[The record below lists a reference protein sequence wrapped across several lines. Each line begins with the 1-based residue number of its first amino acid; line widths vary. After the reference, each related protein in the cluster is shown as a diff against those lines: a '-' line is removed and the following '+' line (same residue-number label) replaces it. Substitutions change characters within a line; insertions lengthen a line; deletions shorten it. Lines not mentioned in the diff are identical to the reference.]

1 MEDFPLRRR
10 PGLHRSPSLKSL
22 QEQDKFLNFTD
33 LTEPQDHHDHHDD
46 DLKKPDEGDT
56 KARNPPILE
65 TKHQDTMEDVDEE
78 LEVAP
83 DYDQWTPRPRM
94 NAFVGFLRLS
104 NYACSCLV
112 IFGVAVSIFYPYS
125 QDRPVDDELEFWQ
138 DFTYDGCQWIQ
149 MICLVIVAVLIAVDS
164 VATFTFR
171 WKEYGELTYTQTDAT
186 SIIFLLC
193 PSRWIFRGVCSLM
206 MSSAISLRAARVM
219 QAEELSPHDY
229 AWYYGSTLMAL
240 GSTLVGFI
248 FSLFPWH
255 CVPWLLDRFEYAHVE
270 DKDDVWIRFNAQGR
284 VHPPLKHPDVE
295 DGSPA
300 SLNGIKFHETQNKTR
315 VRRPS
320 APPLSFD
327 EQMWKSTRDIVSG
340 VCNVMIFATFG
351 ISLMSQIYAFF
362 SALDKREGLEFW
374 INIST
379 WITNLLLIL
388 CAILYLF
395 FYVGW
400 RCHLSHHVPL
410 LIKFLAPF
418 CLSNAALAVFNVSAE
433 SELPRYYKVIMSY
446 IWIYSIGIMVILVIL
461 EQSFIIGPYSK
472 TMTSFRRIV
481 RLNCYEEGVNKKLIR
496 VFDTSGSLS
505 ALVALVLGITSLFID
520 QYDLNFEPEGAAK
533 ELARVANEFRDT
545 TRTVTS
551 VLDQLIKTL
560 DRQFD
565 CKEVFTVLGTGAT
578 LTLFASFFPGAGG
591 VASLGSRSAY
601 YGVRTANAFTN
612 LARRLRKSKNIIWQ
626 VSKAVYVVQKFTLSN
641 MKNLIKLNS
650 YGTLVK
656 LLPFLPPV
664 VLGMY
669 VLFSAFWPQRVLFF
683 SAKQRRKTMA
693 GMFYTWLL
701 GLILLIVAITV
712 NTYVVDEVVLL
723 ISDMIPIGAIHVE
736 RKLGWNLG
744 MAASAFSLLSV
755 VSFLISS
762 FILKWQTHTNHENI
776 SNAELEWKEELE
788 KREMVTIH
796 TGIGEKYEKRTQIKY
811 KKERLG
817 PWNWMVPIMLCLIS
831 FGFGCLGN
839 IYPKLRYEI
848 EPKGKF
854 GRLIDRLNDQMN
866 FYQNDMHDVKNDTS
880 MECLPYATFHAV
892 LDEYGYKN
900 PLMSPVHRFFN
911 ETEKLVKPLKDVLK
925 GVRKQLLMNVQ
936 EELFGTTIKEFW
948 QDANLELFSWIFL
961 VPRLICL
968 LILIFGLLTSSL
980 YVCQMRIIQSL
991 EPRKIVKA
999 YGHVAMFSLIYV
1011 LGTEFAIYNLI
1022 STFGIPFYH
1031 ITLRFGLG
1039 FIYDLVADFIL
1050 ISVYFG
1056 MSNQLFFAIPKRK
1069 VMVTYSVPGASDL
1082 GPNRPGQI
1090 I

>member
-1 MEDFPLRRR
+1 MRPFPLVMETPLRRR
-10 PGLHRSPSLKSL
+10 PGISRSSSLKSL
-22 QEQDKFLNFTD
+22 QEKELFLNFSEFQGAD
-33 LTEPQDHHDHHDD
+33 
-46 DLKKPDEGDT
+46 KKSHEESAPNAQAT
-56 KARNPPILE
+56 PILE
-65 TKHQDTMEDVDEE
+65 TKHQNAMEDVDEE
-78 LEVAP
+78 LEVP
-83 DYDQWTPRPRM
+83 PEYDKWQPRPRM
-94 NAFVGFLRLS
+94 NAFVGFLRLA
-104 NYACSCLV
+104 NYTCSCLV
-112 IFGVAVSIFYPYS
+112 IFGVVVSIFYPYS
-125 QDRPVDDELEFWQ
+125 EDRPLNESEYWQ
-138 DFTYDGCQWIQ
+138 DLIYDGCQWVQ
-149 MICLVIVAVLIAVDS
+149 MVGLCIVSVLLAIDS

-186 SIIFLLC
+186 SILFLIC
-193 PSRWIFRGVCSLM
+193 SSRWAFRGVCSLM

-219 QAEELSPHDY
+219 QAEEFTPHDY
-229 AWYYGSTLMAL
+229 TWYFGSTLIAL
-240 GSTLVGFI
+240 GSTIVGFI
-248 FSLFPWH
+248 ISLFPCH
-255 CVPWLLDRFEYAHVE
+255 NVPWLRDRFVYEHVE
-270 DKDDVWIRFNAQGR
+270 DKDDVWIKFSTKERENLPLKRDYDKNSPAFLNDIKNYDTKDPGR
-284 VHPPLKHPDVE
+284 VGRQRSSSPPP
-295 DGSPA
+295 
-300 SLNGIKFHETQNKTR
+300 
-315 VRRPS
+315 
-320 APPLSFD
+320 SFD
-327 EQMWKSTRDIVSG
+327 ERMWRTIKDIVSG
-340 VCNVMIFATFG
+340 VSNVMIVFVFG
-351 ISLMSQIYAFF
+351 IALISQIYAFF
-362 SALDKREGLEFW
+362 STLYEREGLEFW

-379 WITNLLLIL
+379 FLNNFLLIVGSF
-388 CAILYLF
+388 IYMF
-395 FYVGW
+395 IFVGW
-400 RCHLSHHVPL
+400 RCHLSHEIPL
-410 LIKFLAPF
+410 LVKFLAPF
-418 CLSNAALAVFNVSAE
+418 CLSNAALAVFNAPGE
-433 SELPRYYKVIMSY
+433 SVLPRYYKVAIAY
-446 IWIYSIGIMVILVIL
+446 VWVYAIGIMIVLFLV
-461 EQSFIIGPYSK
+461 EQSFILGPYPEK
-472 TMTSFRRIV
+472 ITAFKKFV
-481 RLNCYEEGVNKKLIR
+481 RQNWHEEGINKKVIR
-496 VFDTSGSLS
+496 TFDTLGSVG
-505 ALVALVLGITSLFID
+505 ALVALVLGITSLFVD
-520 QYDLNFEPEGAAK
+520 QYDLHFEPEGAAK
-533 ELARVANEFRDT
+533 ELARVAKEFRDT

-612 LARRLRKSKNIIWQ
+612 LARRLRKSKNFIWQ
-626 VSKAVYVVQKFTLSN
+626 ISKAVYVVQKFTLSN
-641 MKNLIKLNS
+641 IKNLIKLNS
-650 YGTLVK
+650 YGTLIK

-664 VLGMY
+664 MLGMY
-669 VLFSAFWPQRVLFF
+669 VLFSAFWPQRMLFF

-693 GMFYTWLL
+693 GLFYSWLL
-701 GLILLIVAITV
+701 GLILLSVAIFV
-712 NTYVVDEVVLL
+712 NTYIVDAVVLL
-723 ISDMIPIGAIHVE
+723 ISDMIPIGSIYVE

-744 MAASAFSLLSV
+744 MNASAFSLLSV
-755 VSFLISS
+755 VSYLISS
-762 FILKWQTHTNHENI
+762 FILKWQTHANHENI
-776 SNAELEWKEELE
+776 SNAELEWKAELE
-788 KREMVTIH
+788 KRELVTIN

-817 PWNWMVPIMLCLIS
+817 PWNWLVPIMLCLIS

-854 GRLIDRLNDQMN
+854 GRLIDQLNDQMN
-866 FYQNDMHDVKNDTS
+866 FYQNDMYDVKNDTS

-925 GVRKQLLMNVQ
+925 GMRKQLLMDVQ

-999 YGHVAMFSLIYV
+999 YGHVATFSLIYV

-1056 MSNQLFFAIPKRK
+1056 MSNELFFAIPKRK

-1082 GPNRPGQI
+1082 GPNRAGQI